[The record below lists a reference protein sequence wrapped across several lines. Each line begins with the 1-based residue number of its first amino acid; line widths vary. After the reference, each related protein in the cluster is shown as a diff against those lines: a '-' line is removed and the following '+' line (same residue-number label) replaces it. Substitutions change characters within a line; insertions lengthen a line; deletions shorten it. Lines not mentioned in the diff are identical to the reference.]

1 MKKFLKPLVL
11 IIIFSFLVL
20 YFFYTSGYSENKI
33 RKEKELMEQMILK
46 YEEDLKNGVDVSK
59 ENYVIQKPDYSN
71 NFTNTTL
78 RLSEKVCDI
87 IDQSIK
93 YLFKK
98 MSNMVNEE

>member
-11 IIIFSFLVL
+11 IIIFSFLAL